1 MALLRLNNI
10 WKRFGATNALSGA
23 GITLE
28 AAEVHALVGAN
39 GAGKSTLARI
49 ISGYMQ
55 PDVGEI
61 EVDGRMVRHTNSRE
75 AIRNGIAIVTQE
87 TSLAPDLSVF
97 ENIMLPRLGLPGWL
111 NWREMR
117 LEAAALLMQMG
128 QESGLTLDTLVGN
141 LSIGQRQMVEMLRAL
156 ALKGRI
162 ILFDEPTAALSPRES
177 ARLFEV
183 MRNLATTGHGL
194 IFVTHRLEEVFTISN
209 RITVLREGKVMAG
222 GVPTHS
228 LTQNDLIRLMVGRE
242 LSDIYARSHT
252 HGARAGEGRGAR
264 NAAPSADV
272 VLSVRHLRS
281 PPQVRDVSFDVR
293 SGEILGLAGLIG
305 AGRTETVETIFGLR
319 SAKSGEILFNG
330 ARLAVNS
337 PRNAI
342 RGGIG
347 FIPEDRRR
355 QGIVPDFSAK
365 ENLLLSHLGA
375 RRGAFLGYRERH
387 ESITRLLDVLSLPT
401 ERILDTNVMNFSG
414 GMQQK
419 VILARWLV
427 LEPRLLLLDEPT
439 RGVDIGTRSNIYGL
453 LRRIAADG
461 VACVVV
467 SSDFEEVIG
476 LADRIV
482 VLSDGKNVTNIP
494 SNIMDVEKLA
504 MFAAPRSSA
513 DQTHRVLEFLAAT
526 YGGLAFWASLD
537 GDRIFCFDRAGVDV
551 EADPGF
557 EGGDFPQVANTRIST
572 ALCARAE
579 GFVAEPDGDRHTMLM
594 PILGPSGH
602 VFGFVGLCLRVKP
615 DGLDPAEVRR
625 HVDAA
630 MNGQAPAV
638 TL

>member
-1 MALLRLNNI
+1 
-10 WKRFGATNALSGA
+10 
-23 GITLE
+23 
-28 AAEVHALVGAN
+28 V
-39 GAGKSTLARI
+39 
-49 ISGYMQ
+49 
-55 PDVGEI
+55 
-61 EVDGRMVRHTNSRE
+61 
-75 AIRNGIAIVTQE
+75 
-87 TSLAPDLSVF
+87 
-97 ENIMLPRLGLPGWL
+97 
-111 NWREMR
+111 
-117 LEAAALLMQMG
+117 
-128 QESGLTLDTLVGN
+128 
-141 LSIGQRQMVEMLRAL
+141 
-156 ALKGRI
+156 
-162 ILFDEPTAALSPRES
+162 
-177 ARLFEV
+177 
-183 MRNLATTGHGL
+183 
-194 IFVTHRLEEVFTISN
+194 
-209 RITVLREGKVMAG
+209 
-222 GVPTHS
+222 
-228 LTQNDLIRLMVGRE
+228 
-242 LSDIYARSHT
+242 
-252 HGARAGEGRGAR
+252 
-264 NAAPSADV
+264 
-272 VLSVRHLRS
+272 
-281 PPQVRDVSFDVR
+281 
-293 SGEILGLAGLIG
+293 
-305 AGRTETVETIFGLR
+305 
-319 SAKSGEILFNG
+319 
-330 ARLAVNS
+330 
-337 PRNAI
+337 
-342 RGGIG
+342 
-347 FIPEDRRR
+347 
-355 QGIVPDFSAK
+355 
-365 ENLLLSHLGA
+365 
-375 RRGAFLGYRERH
+375 
-387 ESITRLLDVLSLPT
+387 
-401 ERILDTNVMNFSG
+401 
-414 GMQQK
+414 
-419 VILARWLV
+419 
-427 LEPRLLLLDEPT
+427 LLDEPT